1 MNSLVQMVQMQW
13 STAAIP
19 PWKEWANMCLA
30 QLDHLNNQEDIFCDQ
45 NWQINFHF
53 SHAFSHQPDPSATL
67 PKTGWC
73 DRTLVSYVRR
83 SQAFIISKTLQKLI
97 HGLKKKCYK
106 CISRIKKRH
115 LLVQNTPLTELA
127 KSCVSGRLQRCS
139 AGNLADLVYEVEQAS
154 HSTTTSSGWPNGL
167 LRESL
172 SVFAVSNN
180 ELSKISMY
188 LKERLREFKF
198 NYH

>member
-1 MNSLVQMVQMQW
+1 MNTLYISLANKENPIQYKRLIEYLLMNSLVQMVQMQW

-97 HGLKKKCYK
+97 HGLKKNCYK
-106 CISRIKKRH
+106 CISRIKK
-115 LLVQNTPLTELA
+115 NTPFRAEH
-127 KSCVSGRLQRCS
+127 
-139 AGNLADLVYEVEQAS
+139 AS
-154 HSTTTSSGWPNGL
+154 H
-167 LRESL
+167 
-172 SVFAVSNN
+172 
-180 ELSKISMY
+180 
-188 LKERLREFKF
+188 
-198 NYH
+198 